1 MKYDI
6 QYRHSLKVVI
16 LAGDKPA
23 HLDTNY
29 TYCYRLHFP
38 HIQVD
43 FQYHVHQLL
52 SAVLTECREQNYM
65 SLLPSNITKD
75 LNELITVPTTVPLY
89 GSTEYRN
96 APVMQYWA
104 ICGYLNDLELDF
116 ADMSR
121 PIRDMI
127 MDALMNVDDDNC
139 FDITKHEH
147 FSKALEN
154 RGEDFSDLFLWLPLY
169 LSQGYSGTILSRRD
183 DIDSGTPLN
192 FNPIVG
198 GVSAM
203 MTEEQD
209 LLSTFMVMLSTRR
222 FQDESSWMDI
232 GRALHFVY
240 KGGIRGLQFW
250 MDYTE
255 RHVPGRAATCEA
267 LYETIKDRNPMIT
280 HRTVAW
286 YVMKDSPNDYDTWH
300 QRWLMQA
307 METLYKCK
315 TKPTH
320 YDIGVLIYRLFWL
333 DFAVT
338 RSGKWYEFKDHGWMD
353 NGDNI
358 LGISVRV
365 MKDLLEYLYNLQ
377 KSAMQQRTI
386 AASEEDRDKFDA
398 QILSI
403 GMIVTKIKDDG
414 YVRPTA

>member
-1 MKYDI
+1 MALVKDQKEFSHEFKVKWSKACNSSTWTHILTNSNTKHQLLDGKLYLFWHNYCHLVDARDEEAPMIVLDVVERVKQTGPVVVKIELPFQTELAVEEVEGVNRFLVAVIATYQECIAMKYDI

-65 SLLPSNITKD
+65 SLLPSNIMKD

-169 LSQGYSGTILSRRD
+169 LSQGYSGTS
-183 DIDSGTPLN
+183 
-192 FNPIVG
+192 
-198 GVSAM
+198 
-203 MTEEQD
+203 
-209 LLSTFMVMLSTRR
+209 
-222 FQDESSWMDI
+222 
-232 GRALHFVY
+232 
-240 KGGIRGLQFW
+240 
-250 MDYTE
+250 
-255 RHVPGRAATCEA
+255 
-267 LYETIKDRNPMIT
+267 
-280 HRTVAW
+280 
-286 YVMKDSPNDYDTWH
+286 
-300 QRWLMQA
+300 
-307 METLYKCK
+307 
-315 TKPTH
+315 
-320 YDIGVLIYRLFWL
+320 
-333 DFAVT
+333 
-338 RSGKWYEFKDHGWMD
+338 
-353 NGDNI
+353 
-358 LGISVRV
+358 
-365 MKDLLEYLYNLQ
+365 
-377 KSAMQQRTI
+377 
-386 AASEEDRDKFDA
+386 
-398 QILSI
+398 
-403 GMIVTKIKDDG
+403 
-414 YVRPTA
+414 